1 MTSSRSSTM
10 GEHALDSPFAAGV
23 VVAARLS
30 LAPALR
36 PDGARQ
42 YCSEQLPRERWFLK
56 MGSADAT
63 ARRIAVSGGSET
75 GGLYRRQ
82 RAQIGGDRVEI
93 GERDRLVPIIGHR
106 VRELRPVRADAG
118 GDRALDLGIAPFAD
132 AVLRVGGDVAADDP
146 FCHIR
151 VIGQVAAAGIKEA
164 PVGGAAGPRHAV
176 AAVTMPDRSGEVR
189 AIGEL
194 LLPR

>member
-23 VVAARLS
+23 VVAARLL

-42 YCSEQLPRERWFLK
+42 HCLEQLPRERWFLK
-56 MGSADAT
+56 MGSGDAT
-63 ARRIAVSGGSET
+63 ARRIAVSRGSEA
-75 GGLYRRQ
+75 GGLYRPQ

-93 GERDRLVPIIGHR
+93 GGRDRLVPIIGHR
-106 VRELRPVRADAG
+106 VREPRPVWANAG
-118 GDRALDLGIAPFAD
+118 GDRAFHLGIAPFAD

-146 FCHIR
+146 PR
-151 VIGQVAAAGIKEA
+151 DIGVVGKVTPPGIKDAAVE
-164 PVGGAAGPRHAV
+164 GGPTGPRHGV
-176 AAVTMPDRSGEVR
+176 AAEAVPD
-189 AIGEL
+189 
-194 LLPR
+194 

>member
-36 PDGARQ
+36 RDGARQ
-42 YCSEQLPRERWFLK
+42 HCSEQLPRERWFLK

-63 ARRIAVSGGSET
+63 ARRIAISRGSET
-75 GGLYRRQ
+75 GRLYRPQ

-93 GERDRLVPIIGHR
+93 GGPPPPLPLTVP
-106 VRELRPVRADAG
+106 PV
-118 GDRALDLGIAPFAD
+118 LPPPPLP
-132 AVLRVGGDVAADDP
+132 P
-146 FCHIR
+146 
-151 VIGQVAAAGIKEA
+151 
-164 PVGGAAGPRHAV
+164 HA
-176 AAVTMPDRSGEVR
+176 R
-189 AIGEL
+189 
-194 LLPR
+194 

>member
-23 VVAARLS
+23 VVAARLL

-42 YCSEQLPRERWFLK
+42 HCLEQLPRERWFLK

-63 ARRIAVSGGSET
+63 ARRIAVSRGSET
-75 GGLYRRQ
+75 GGLYRPQ

-93 GERDRLVPIIGHR
+93 GGRGRPVPII
-106 VRELRPVRADAG
+106 RA
-118 GDRALDLGIAPFAD
+118 
-132 AVLRVGGDVAADDP
+132 RVGGARP
-146 FCHIR
+146 PP
-151 VIGQVAAAGIKEA
+151 AGA
-164 PVGGAAGPRHAV
+164 GGGRP
-176 AAVTMPDRSGEVR
+176 
-189 AIGEL
+189 L
-194 LLPR
+194 LLPPRPLSRSPPPGR

>member
-23 VVAARLS
+23 VVAARLL

-42 YCSEQLPRERWFLK
+42 HCLKQLPRERWLLK

-63 ARRIAVSGGSET
+63 ARRIAVSRGSET

-93 GERDRLVPIIGHR
+93 GGRGRRFPIIKHR
-106 VRELRPVRADAG
+106 VCEGRPARGDAAG
-118 GDRALDLGIAPFAD
+118 G
-132 AVLRVGGDVAADDP
+132 
-146 FCHIR
+146 
-151 VIGQVAAAGIKEA
+151 
-164 PVGGAAGPRHAV
+164 
-176 AAVTMPDRSGEVR
+176 
-189 AIGEL
+189 
-194 LLPR
+194 